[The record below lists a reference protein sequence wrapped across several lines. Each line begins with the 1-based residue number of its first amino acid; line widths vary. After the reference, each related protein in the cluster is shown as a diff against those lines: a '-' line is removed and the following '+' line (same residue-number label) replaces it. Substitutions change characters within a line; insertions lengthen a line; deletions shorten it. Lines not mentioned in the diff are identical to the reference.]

1 MTFDLDE
8 EVRNVI
14 AGFESFSGQVRKQVN
29 HVLLSTIYGE
39 VQEEKGEK

>member
-1 MTFDLDE
+1 MIT
-8 EVRNVI
+8 
-14 AGFESFSGQVRKQVN
+14 GFESFSGQVRKQVN